1 MIAIIHRTIPST
13 MLAFLKTGNINGL
26 TKLPGI
32 STSDADKLKYVLL
45 NHSIAMRKNIM
56 NGSPIFANIRY
67 WEAEIEKRDIDSCV
81 SGRLPSMVA
90 NAVAAANRSSP
101 FTENELRIDNAVLAL
116 IMTKELAFLNRTIGM
131 ITLIATRYNEEQ
143 EQGDHSCD
151 DHQSKAGGD
160 IEQGY
165 EDDRCDSARTGSSA
179 IKNQLAASFLIASR
193 RIRTKFDNLCTL
205 TGTSLV
211 FVNSMTTMDRPDN
224 QANREAQHL
233 AESYVISDAFL
244 YFEKFDA
251 EHRDLVVAAF
261 LELRDVSVNAW
272 KIMSMYAFSN
282 LFRLTEGTEFTMY
295 RPDDAIFAQGRDY
308 RLRRC
313 GEEAAVM
320 RFPTD
325 STMTAMVEEAMV
337 DVVAANLSAAAC
349 LEDDTEYN

>member
-1 MIAIIHRTIPST
+1 

-32 STSDADKLKYVLL
+32 FPSDADKLKYVLL
-45 NHSIAMRKNIM
+45 NHSMAMRKNIG
-56 NGSPIFANIRY
+56 NGGPIFANIRY

-90 NAVAAANRSSP
+90 NAVAAANHSSP

-116 IMTKELAFLNRTIGM
+116 IMTKELAFLNRTILM

-143 EQGDHSCD
+143 EQGDRGCD
-151 DHQSKAGGD
+151 DHHQSKAGGD

-165 EDDRCDSARTGSSA
+165 DDDHCDSARSGSGSGSSA

-205 TGTSLV
+205 TGTSSVL
-211 FVNSMTTMDRPDN
+211 VNSMTTMDRPDN
-224 QANREAQHL
+224 QVNREAQHL

-320 RFPTD
+320 CFPTD